1 MQLEFLE
8 CENNANVFGRRC
20 LLECNQWR
28 LRGEEWLERGR
39 GCDSGGGWGVGTRAA
54 VEIMRVITNCR
65 RN

>member
-28 LRGEEWLERGR
+28 LRRKRERDVDLREGR
-39 GCDSGGGWGVGTRAA
+39 KGC
-54 VEIMRVITNCR
+54 CR
-65 RN
+65 NNARNNKLQA